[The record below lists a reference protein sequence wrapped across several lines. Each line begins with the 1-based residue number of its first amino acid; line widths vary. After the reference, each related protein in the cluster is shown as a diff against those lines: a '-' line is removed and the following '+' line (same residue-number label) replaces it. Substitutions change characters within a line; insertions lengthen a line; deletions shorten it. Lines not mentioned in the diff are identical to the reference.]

1 MWQRRRIGMAA
12 GLGLALLAL
21 SLWGTFRGGTA
32 AELLPEETPAPAVET
47 EAAPLSPETGGIV
60 MKYDAARYVRT
71 EPLRDPFHLEVLTA
85 EETPAAVPRTGA
97 SGRKEQAAQP
107 EAERPVLKGVLILGD
122 DRRAMMA
129 YGGQTLTVKTG
140 EQVGQWTVS
149 DIEERQVVLSGAAGQ
164 AVLTL

>member
-32 AELLPEETPAPAVET
+32 AELLPEETPAPAVEA

-71 EPLRDPFHLEVLTA
+71 EPLRDPFHLEAPPA
-85 EETPAAVPRTGA
+85 EEKPAAVPRAGA
-97 SGRKEQAAQP
+97 SGQKEQAAQP

-122 DRRAMMA
+122 DRRAIMA

-140 EQVGQWTVS
+140 EQVGQWMVS

>member
-1 MWQRRRIGMAA
+1 MAA
-12 GLGLALLAL
+12 GLGLVLLAL

-32 AELLPEETPAPAVET
+32 AELLPEETPAPAV

-71 EPLRDPFHLEVLTA
+71 EPLRDPFHLEAPAA
-85 EETPAAVPRTGA
+85 EETPASVPRAGA
-97 SGRKEQAAQP
+97 SGQKEQAAQP

>member
-32 AELLPEETPAPAVET
+32 AELLPEE
-47 EAAPLSPETGGIV
+47 
-60 MKYDAARYVRT
+60 K
-71 EPLRDPFHLEVLTA
+71 
-85 EETPAAVPRTGA
+85 PAAVLLAGA
-97 SGRKEQAAQP
+97 SGQKKQAAQP

-122 DRRAMMA
+122 DRRAMLA
-129 YGGQTLTVKTG
+129 CGGQTLTVKKG

>member
-32 AELLPEETPAPAVET
+32 AELLPEEKPALAVE
-47 EAAPLSPETGGIV
+47 EAVPISPGTGGIV

-71 EPLRDPFHLEVLTA
+71 EPLRDPFHLEAPAA
-85 EETPAAVPRTGA
+85 EEKPAAVPRAGA
-97 SGRKEQAAQP
+97 SGQKEQAAQP

-140 EQVGQWTVS
+140 EQVGQWMVS
-149 DIEERQVVLSGAAGQ
+149 DIEERQVVLSGAVGQ

>member
-32 AELLPEETPAPAVET
+32 AELLPEETPAPAVEA

-71 EPLRDPFHLEVLTA
+71 EPLRDPFHLEAPPA
-85 EETPAAVPRTGA
+85 EEKPAAVPRAGA
-97 SGRKEQAAQP
+97 SGQKEQAAQP

-140 EQVGQWTVS
+140 EQVGQWMVS

>member
-1 MWQRRRIGMAA
+1 MVA

-32 AELLPEETPAPAVET
+32 AELLPEETPVPAVEE

-71 EPLRDPFHLEVLTA
+71 EPLRDPFHLEAPTA

-97 SGRKEQAAQP
+97 SGQKGQAAQP
-107 EAERPVLKGVLILGD
+107 EAEPPVLKGVLILGD
-122 DRRAMMA
+122 DRRAMLA

-149 DIEERQVVLSGAAGQ
+149 DIEKQQVVLSGASGQ